1 MSVVDLRNVG
11 FAYTDVPVLEE
22 VSLSIEEGEFLGLVG
37 PNGSGKST
45 LLRIALGLETPDVGS
60 AELFGEPASEFD
72 DGHRIGYVAQGA
84 TSGDRRI
91 PVTVREVVTMGR
103 FPHAG
108 YGRLGSDDRAAVE
121 DAMVKTGVA
130 DLADRKLEQ
139 LSGGQRQ
146 RVFIAR
152 ALACEADLLALDE
165 PTVGVDAESRDAFY
179 DLLGELNDDGM
190 TIVLI
195 EHDIGTV
202 TEYATTVACV
212 NCCVHYHGDPEG
224 FAESDAL
231 ADAYGATQRMLE
243 HDPGHTHS
251 HDEEVSR

>member
-1 MSVVDLRNVG
+1 MSVVELQDVE
-11 FAYTDVPVLEE
+11 FAYTDVPVLED
-22 VSLSIEEGEFLGLVG
+22 VSLSVEPGEFLGLVG

-45 LLRIALGLETPDVGS
+45 LLRIALGLEAPDAGS
-60 AELFGEPASEFD
+60 AKLFGENAREFD

-91 PVTVREVVTMGR
+91 PVTVREAVTMGR

-121 DAMVKTGVA
+121 DAMATTGVA
-130 DLADRKLEQ
+130 DLADRKLEE

-202 TEYATTVACV
+202 TEYATTVACI

-231 ADAYGATQRMLE
+231 ADAYGASQRMLE
-243 HDPGHTHS
+243 HDPGHTHT

>member
-1 MSVVDLRNVG
+1 MSVVDLHNVD
-11 FAYTDVPVLEE
+11 FAYTDVPVLED
-22 VSLSIEEGEFLGLVG
+22 VSLSIEPGEFLGLVG

-45 LLRIALGLETPDVGS
+45 LLRIALGLETPDAGS
-60 AELFGEPASEFD
+60 ATLFGEPAGEFD

-108 YGRLGSDDRAAVE
+108 YGRLGDDDRAAVE
-121 DAMVKTGVA
+121 DAMATTGVA
-130 DLADRKLEQ
+130 DLADRKLEE

-202 TEYATTVACV
+202 TEYATTVACI

-231 ADAYGATQRMLE
+231 ADAYGASQRMLE

>member
-45 LLRIALGLETPDVGS
+45 LLRIALGLETPDDGS

-84 TSGDRRI
+84 TSGDRQI

-108 YGRLGSDDRAAVE
+108 YGRLGSDDRDAVE
-121 DAMVKTGVA
+121 DAMATTGVA
-130 DLADRKLEQ
+130 DLADRKLEE

-202 TEYATTVACV
+202 TEYATTVACI

-231 ADAYGATQRMLE
+231 ADAYGASQRMLE

>member
-1 MSVVDLRNVG
+1 MSVVELEDVT
-11 FAYTDVPVLEE
+11 FSYTEVPVLEG
-22 VSLSIEEGEFLGLVG
+22 VDLSIEEGEFLGLVG

-45 LLRIALGLETPDVGS
+45 LLRIALGLESPDSGT
-60 AELFGEPASEFD
+60 AELFGEPAEAFD
-72 DGHRIGYVAQGA
+72 DGHRIGYVAQGT
-84 TSGDRRI
+84 TSLDQSI
-91 PVTVREVVTMGR
+91 PVTVSEAVTMGR

-108 YGRLGSDDRAAVE
+108 YGRLDADDRDAVE
-121 DAMVKTGVA
+121 DAMETVGVS
-130 DLADRKLEQ
+130 DLASRKLDE

-179 DLLGELNDDGM
+179 DLLAELNDRGIA
-190 TIVLI
+190 IVLI

-202 TEYATTVACV
+202 TEYATTVACI
-212 NCCVHYHGDPEG
+212 NQRVHYHGDPEG

-231 ADAYGATQRMLE
+231 ADAYGAGQRVLE
-243 HDPGHTHS
+243 HDHS
-251 HDEEVSR
+251 AHDHGGDQ